1 MRGEIKLGIQL
12 YVKKWTWCGE
22 NSYGG
27 KPVIPL
33 LNKCNLCTRTIRNIG
48 KEYVKAIDEKAKAL
62 NMSRNEFLNR
72 YLIGYAHH
80 REALG
85 REDRLEKF
93 LNETQQQ
100 MLAFTMLMDMMTDT
114 LRELSGLDDDE
125 S

>member
-1 MRGEIKLGIQL
+1 L
-12 YVKKWTWCGE
+12 KKGV
-22 NSYGG
+22 NFLD
-27 KPVIPL
+27 II
-33 LNKCNLCTRTIRNIG
+33 IRNIG

-100 MLAFTMLMDMMTDT
+100 MVAFTMLMDMMTDT